1 MRRFS
6 RTTLCLLLLTA
17 CAFTTA
23 STWAT
28 SETPAPEA
36 VVRAFNAAISGR
48 DLDAALATL
57 ATGAVNFSFGSVHGF
72 SAGQGAAEPLTSDL
86 ALHWRTVAPVLYSA
100 SRRYERRI
108 EQATTHV
115 DGALAV
121 VWTRLRT
128 TTEPQSGDARVLEF
142 AETYLLHLDKGEW
155 KIAGIANSRPTR

>member
-1 MRRFS
+1 MCRFS

-17 CAFTTA
+17 CTFTTA
-23 STWAT
+23 STRAA
-28 SETPAPEA
+28 SEPPAPEV

-57 ATGAVNFSFGSVHGF
+57 ATGAVNFNFGSVHGF
-72 SAGQGAAEPLTSDL
+72 SASQGTAEPLTSDL

-100 SRRYERRI
+100 SRRYERRV

-115 DGALAV
+115 DGTLAM

-128 TTEPQSGDARVLEF
+128 TTEPKSGDARILEF
-142 AETYLLHLDKGEW
+142 AETYLLRLDKGEW
-155 KIAGIANSRPTR
+155 KIAGIANARPTR